1 MAALE
6 IHMTQNDVGRRNFLK
21 AAGTGLLILRPET
34 VRGTP
39 ANSTV
44 RVGLLGCGGRGT
56 EVATG
61 MVRNAGARITALGD
75 LFEDQLTRAKAHFDT
90 LGTIDS
96 SQLFQG
102 PHAHEKMAASKE
114 VDAIYIA
121 TPPYYHPEH
130 LATVVAAGKH
140 VYCEKPVGV
149 DVAGAMRV
157 ISIGKQ
163 AEGKLS
169 LDVGFQIR
177 QAPPFVELVKRIHDG
192 ALGEITCGAAH
203 YFASTNTRPA
213 WPNVSAVMLRQR
225 NWIYDRVLSGDI
237 IVEQNIHVIDICNWV
252 MRGHPVKA
260 AGTGGRKGR
269 NDSGN
274 CYSHFDVVF
283 TYADDVH
290 VSFSSTQ
297 FGKDYF
303 DANERFFGTRGA
315 SESPYSGRLGIFGG
329 DNPWTYGTSAQ
340 QAPSGAF
347 SATGAF
353 SDNLAQADSEK
364 QKSWI
369 ESIKTGQF
377 HNQAHL
383 GAESALSAMLGRTAA
398 YTGRAVTWDE
408 LLASNEKWDSGI
420 ELERLV

>member
-1 MAALE
+1 
-6 IHMTQNDVGRRNFLK
+6 MTQNDVGRRNFLK
-21 AAGTGLLILRPET
+21 AAGTGLLILRPEL

-61 MVRNAGARITALGD
+61 MMKNAGARIAALGD
-75 LFEDQLTRAKAHFDT
+75 MFEDQLTRAKAHFDT
-90 LGTIDS
+90 LTPIDS

-102 PHAHEKMAASKE
+102 PQAYAKMAASKE
-114 VDAIYIA
+114 IDAVYIA
-121 TPPYYHPEH
+121 TPPYYHPQH
-130 LATVVAAGKH
+130 LAAVVAAGKH

-149 DVAGAMRV
+149 DVASAKQVMA
-157 ISIGKQ
+157 IGKQ

-177 QAPPFVELVKRIHDG
+177 QAPPYVELVKRIHEG
-192 ALGEITCGAAH
+192 ALGEITCGTAH
-203 YFASTNTRPA
+203 YFASFIDRPA
-213 WPNVSAVMLRQR
+213 WPNASPTMLRLR

-237 IVEQNIHVIDICNWV
+237 IVEQNIHVVDICNWI
-252 MRGHPVKA
+252 MKGHPVKA
-260 AGTGGRKGR
+260 VGSGGRKGR
-269 NDSGN
+269 TDPGN
-274 CYSHFDVVF
+274 NYSHFNVVF
-283 TYADDVH
+283 TYPNDVH
-290 VSFSSTQ
+290 VSLSSTQ

-303 DANERFFGTRGA
+303 DANEKFFGTNGV

-329 DNPWTYGTSAQ
+329 NNPWTFGSSAQ
-340 QAPSGAF
+340 QAPSGGF

-353 SDNLAQADSEK
+353 SDNLARADPEK

-377 HNQAHL
+377 HNQAQL

-398 YTGRAVTWDE
+398 YTGRTVTWDE
-408 LLASNEKWDSGI
+408 LLASNEKWESGI
-420 ELERLV
+420 ELEKLV